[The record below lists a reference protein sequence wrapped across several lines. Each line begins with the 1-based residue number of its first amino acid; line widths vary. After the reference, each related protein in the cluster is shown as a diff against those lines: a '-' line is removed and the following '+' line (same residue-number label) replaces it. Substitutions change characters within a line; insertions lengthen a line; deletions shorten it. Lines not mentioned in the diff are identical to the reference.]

1 MGNSMT
7 EHLLAVPT
15 SLLETSKKMLLG
27 STKDKENEDEGDKD
41 DPDKPKKAEKIIL
54 NPDLHQPNM
63 GPNGHTPPG
72 DLAGQTQLGD
82 RQTS

>member
-1 MGNSMT
+1 MT
-7 EHLLAVPT
+7 SHLLEVPA
-15 SLLETSKKMLLG
+15 SLLETAKKMLLG
-27 STKDKENEDEGDKD
+27 AKKDKEEKKEEGDKEED
-41 DPDKPKKAEKIIL
+41 SDKPKKAEKIIL

>member
-1 MGNSMT
+1 MT
-7 EHLLAVPT
+7 EHLLNVPA
-15 SLLETSKKMLLG
+15 SLVEASKKMLLG
-27 STKDKENEDEGDKD
+27 SSKEKDKKDEKEDGDKEQES
-41 DPDKPKKAEKIIL
+41 DKPKKAEKIIL

-72 DLAGQTQLGD
+72 DLAGQTQMAD